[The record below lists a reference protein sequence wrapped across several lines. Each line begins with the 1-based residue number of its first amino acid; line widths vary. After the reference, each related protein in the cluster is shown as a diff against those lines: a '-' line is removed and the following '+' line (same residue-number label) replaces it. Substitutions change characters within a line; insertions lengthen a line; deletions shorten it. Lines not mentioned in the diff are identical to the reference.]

1 MPEAPPFRVTV
12 TETPSAAAVQTLADA
27 VGDDGVEIEFEI
39 DELPPEAIAAF
50 VAAVDEWL
58 AAGRAVRLIN
68 APQMLG
74 HTLYKV
80 GRLNHAPQLTVSV
93 RATEPYAG

>member
-1 MPEAPPFRVTV
+1 MPETALFRVIF
-12 TETPSAAAVQTLADA
+12 TEAPSAAAVQALADA

-50 VAAVDEWL
+50 VEVADGWL
-58 AAGRAVRLIN
+58 AAGRVVRLIN

-80 GRLNHAPQLTVSV
+80 GRLNHAPLLTVSV